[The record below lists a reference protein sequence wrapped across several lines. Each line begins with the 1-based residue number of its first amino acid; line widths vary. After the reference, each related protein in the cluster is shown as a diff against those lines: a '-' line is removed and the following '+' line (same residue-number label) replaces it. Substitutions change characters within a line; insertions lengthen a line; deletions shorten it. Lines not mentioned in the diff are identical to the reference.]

1 MTRREQ
7 IMIGKIVDELSKRE
21 LNEHLGRW
29 TEITMKK
36 SGRVFEIV
44 RTGYGPMEYPEK
56 DSHEIKENG
65 IVIAEFKSLY
75 GVAKWLLSNR

>member
-36 SGRVFEIV
+36 SGRVLRIV

-65 IVIAEFKSLY
+65 VVIAEFESLY
-75 GVAKWLLSNR
+75 GVAKWLLCNR